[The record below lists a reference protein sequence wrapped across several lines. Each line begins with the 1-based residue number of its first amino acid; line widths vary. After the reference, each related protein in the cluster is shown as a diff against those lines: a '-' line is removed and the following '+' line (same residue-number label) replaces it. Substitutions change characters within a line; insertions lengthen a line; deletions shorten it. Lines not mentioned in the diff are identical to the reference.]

1 MSRILKIALIVLG
14 AVVALIVAA
23 AIALPLFF
31 DPNDYKDELAAAVQ
45 EKTGRELS
53 IPGDIELSVFP
64 WLGAKLGQTSL
75 ANAEGFG
82 DQPFAE
88 IANAQVRVKL
98 MPLFSRR
105 IEIGTVTLDG
115 MRLRL
120 ARNEQGRSN
129 WDDLVEAFASDEP
142 AETPAEETPDESTD
156 QPLSMPE
163 LQIEAVNI
171 NDAAISWSDATTG
184 ESYDL
189 SGFSLSTGRLAPGEP
204 FRLNTAFDLS
214 APQQSLQAK
223 TSFVSEIQ
231 ADLEGQFY
239 RMRDISLNVIA
250 KGKDLPN
257 GEQQLDMKGNAE
269 VDMQSGRM
277 KVTDMLLQLAGLS
290 ITGAVDGNGLN
301 ADPEFNGRL
310 TVKQFNPRSVMQQL
324 AIEPPVTQDKSALSS
339 AGLDAQFDATTT
351 SATLKQVLLTLDDTT
366 LKGDASVRNFS
377 KPNVSF
383 KLDTDSINV
392 DRYMPPENE
401 AELASSKTDTQTA
414 DQAQSGEIELDPL
427 RNLTLDGRVTVGK
440 LLVSNLNITDAE
452 LAVTANDGVLRVE
465 PLGANLYSG
474 RLRMQ
479 GKVDGSGQRN
489 GYSIQG
495 NLTGLK
501 FGPLLQDL
509 IGNQRVDGLANLQVD
524 MQTDGNTVEAIKR
537 SLSGTLSFEFRDGLF
552 NGFNLANLI
561 STARA
566 RLLNEGAAE
575 SAGGE
580 TKFSRFAASF
590 SAKNGV
596 FAGKSFNLSAGG
608 FSADG
613 SGSYDLAAN
622 NLDYTIATRISED
635 IGNDKLQKLAGLT
648 VPIKLSGDLFA
659 PGYNVDIKSAM
670 QGLAQQKLQAEKD
683 KAKAAL
689 QQRVDEE
696 RQELQEKIGEKR
708 GELNDKVQQKLQKGL
723 SDLFGGSS
731 KKEEAAEQPAPEEAQ

>member
-1 MSRILKIALIVLG
+1 
-14 AVVALIVAA
+14 
-23 AIALPLFF
+23 
-31 DPNDYKDELAAAVQ
+31 
-45 EKTGRELS
+45 
-53 IPGDIELSVFP
+53 
-64 WLGAKLGQTSL
+64 
-75 ANAEGFG
+75 
-82 DQPFAE
+82 
-88 IANAQVRVKL
+88 
-98 MPLFSRR
+98 
-105 IEIGTVTLDG
+105 
-115 MRLRL
+115 
-120 ARNEQGRSN
+120 
-129 WDDLVEAFASDEP
+129 
-142 AETPAEETPDESTD
+142 
-156 QPLSMPE
+156 
-163 LQIEAVNI
+163 
-171 NDAAISWSDATTG
+171 
-184 ESYDL
+184 
-189 SGFSLSTGRLAPGEP
+189 
-204 FRLNTAFDLS
+204 
-214 APQQSLQAK
+214 
-223 TSFVSEIQ
+223 
-231 ADLEGQFY
+231 
-239 RMRDISLNVIA
+239 
-250 KGKDLPN
+250 
-257 GEQQLDMKGNAE
+257 
-269 VDMQSGRM
+269 
-277 KVTDMLLQLAGLS
+277 
-290 ITGAVDGNGLN
+290 
-301 ADPEFNGRL
+301 
-310 TVKQFNPRSVMQQL
+310 
-324 AIEPPVTQDKSALSS
+324 
-339 AGLDAQFDATTT
+339 
-351 SATLKQVLLTLDDTT
+351 
-366 LKGDASVRNFS
+366 
-377 KPNVSF
+377 
-383 KLDTDSINV
+383 
-392 DRYMPPENE
+392 
-401 AELASSKTDTQTA
+401 
-414 DQAQSGEIELDPL
+414 
-427 RNLTLDGRVTVGK
+427 
-440 LLVSNLNITDAE
+440 
-452 LAVTANDGVLRVE
+452 
-465 PLGANLYSG
+465 
-474 RLRMQ
+474 MQ